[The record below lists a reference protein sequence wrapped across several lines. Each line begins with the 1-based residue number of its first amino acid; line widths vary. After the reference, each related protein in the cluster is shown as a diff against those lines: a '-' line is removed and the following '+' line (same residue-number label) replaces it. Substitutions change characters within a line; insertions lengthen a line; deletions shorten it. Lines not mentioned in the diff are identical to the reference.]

1 MWQKDLGSCET
12 GNVMVM
18 MVRAAGGE
26 PDIPD
31 GFPILLD
38 AQMAIIEPAFAYL
51 LKHAI
56 IRGRSRSQDTVRT
69 YGEHLYDWFDA
80 LEQSTIDWRD
90 VNEGTIAGYR
100 NRMLETA
107 SPHTKRPYGR
117 VTINARVQ
125 TVCRFYAWAWEEKLI
140 DELPYTAEQ
149 RRALR
154 FGELQQV
161 NRTPP
166 VNPLTLAVAERLP
179 RPLRVDELERL
190 FKHLEAAP
198 RVAAEWALTAGLRRK
213 EICGLTLD
221 QVPDPHALAADETPL
236 VGVPLAITKGD
247 RPRTVYPP
255 VKLIDRTDWYIGE
268 DRAAIVRRRRRV
280 DRSYRPSRQ
289 LLLNSYGNPLTRKR
303 LTALLAEGFAKAK
316 LDGTLHWLRHT
327 FAMAML
333 ARLQRQ
339 ARENPDLNPLKI
351 LQILM
356 GHRSITTTAIY
367 LRCVELYERDV
378 VESLDFLYGDLI
390 PTAG

>member
-1 MWQKDLGSCET
+1 
-12 GNVMVM
+12 MVM

-38 AQMAIIEPAFAYL
+38 AQMAIIEPAFVYL

-56 IRGRSRSQDTVRT
+56 VWGRSRSPETMRT

-80 LEQSTIDWRD
+80 LEQSKIDWRD
-90 VNEGTIAGYR
+90 VNERTIAGYR
-100 NRMLETA
+100 NRMLEA
-107 SPHTKRPYGR
+107 RSPHTKRPYER
-117 VTINARVQ
+117 VTINSRVQ

-140 DELPYTAEQ
+140 DALPYSLEQ
-149 RRALR
+149 RAMFR
-154 FGELQQV
+154 FGEALPI
-161 NRTPP
+161 NRDAP
-166 VNPLTLAVAERLP
+166 VNPLTLTVPERLP

-190 FKHLEAAP
+190 FRHLEATP
-198 RVAAEWALTAGLRRK
+198 RIAAEWALTAGIRRK
-213 EICGLTLD
+213 EICGLTID
-221 QVPDPHALAADETPL
+221 QLPDPHSLAADETPL

-255 VKLIDRTDWYIGE
+255 LRLIDRTGWYIGE
-268 DRAAIVRRRRRV
+268 ERAVIVSRRRRM
-280 DRSYRPSRQ
+280 DRLYRPSRQ
-289 LLLNSYGNPLTRKR
+289 LLLNSHGNPMTRKR

-316 LDGTLHWLRHT
+316 LEGTLHWLRHT

-339 ARENPDLNPLKI
+339 ARDNPDLNPLKI
-351 LQILM
+351 LQTLM

-367 LRCVELYERDV
+367 LRCVELHERDV
-378 VESLDFLYGDLI
+378 VESLGFLYGDLI